1 MDEQTK
7 RIRMVAVTKEM
18 HELLKRVAHENCRTM
33 MDQIMYMLIKCGY
46 ADSNLKQNR
55 TYNKKQSDSKFS
67 S

>member
-1 MDEQTK
+1 MEEQTR

-18 HELLKRVAHENCRTM
+18 HAVLKRVAHENCRTM

-46 ADSNLKQNR
+46 ADSNLKHGR
-55 TYNKKQSDSKFS
+55 TYNKKESDSKFS